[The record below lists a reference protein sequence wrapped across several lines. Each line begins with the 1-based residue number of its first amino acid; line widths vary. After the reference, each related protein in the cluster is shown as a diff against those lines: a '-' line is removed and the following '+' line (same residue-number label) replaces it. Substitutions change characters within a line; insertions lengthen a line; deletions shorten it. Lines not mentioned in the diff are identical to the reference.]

1 MAGVSQRGKN
11 NFTTDKSFEN
21 CLVQSQTSF
30 EFRSME
36 ELLDQEQD
44 LVQQAGIR
52 HRMPPLAIE
61 QDTEPAV
68 KVYSWDEIRKHDK
81 EGDAWVVK
89 GGQVTLHRKGA

>member
-1 MAGVSQRGKN
+1 MKVKNDCFSPFVPRAPSIEGKN
-11 NFTTDKSFEN
+11 SLEGRRA
-21 CLVQSQTSF
+21 S
-30 EFRSME
+30 
-36 ELLDQEQD
+36 
-44 LVQQAGIR
+44 IR

>member
-1 MAGVSQRGKN
+1 
-11 NFTTDKSFEN
+11 
-21 CLVQSQTSF
+21 
-30 EFRSME
+30 
-36 ELLDQEQD
+36 
-44 LVQQAGIR
+44 
-52 HRMPPLAIE
+52 MPPLAIE

>member
-1 MAGVSQRGKN
+1 MK
-11 NFTTDKSFEN
+11 TDSFGLSDE
-21 CLVQSQTSF
+21 VVPTPFESSF
-30 EFRSME
+30 DRR
-36 ELLDQEQD
+36 QEYTWSIKGT
-44 LVQQAGIR
+44 AGIR